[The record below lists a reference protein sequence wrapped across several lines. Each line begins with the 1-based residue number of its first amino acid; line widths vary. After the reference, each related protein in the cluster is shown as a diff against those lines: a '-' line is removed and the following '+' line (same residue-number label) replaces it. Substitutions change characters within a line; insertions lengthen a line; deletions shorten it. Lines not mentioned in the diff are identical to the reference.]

1 MDLWQSFDLC
11 LLSARI
17 RDVCRMPSCVQ
28 FLWGSAI
35 HCHLHSEEEEM
46 GTHKVSK
53 TAKLIYEGRKEA
65 GFLFKHPF
73 CRGVPFTPL
82 VDEEEYIRTE
92 VRKVMASRLMT
103 ITITLLPATSG
114 RPLLSIFAVLIISV
128 GANSA

>member
-1 MDLWQSFDLC
+1 MCATC
-11 LLSARI
+11 LA
-17 RDVCRMPSCVQ
+17 VCNSCGVV
-28 FLWGSAI
+28 AI
-35 HCHLHSEEEEM
+35 NYHLRSEEEEM

-82 VDEEEYIRTE
+82 VDEEEEYIRTE
-92 VRKVMASRLMT
+92 VRKVMASRPMT
-103 ITITLLPATSG
+103 IAITLLPATSG

>member
-1 MDLWQSFDLC
+1 MDLWQSFYLC

-17 RDVCRMPSCVQ
+17 RDVRHMPGCVQ

-35 HCHLHSEEEEM
+35 NYHLHFEEEEM

-53 TAKLIYEGRKEA
+53 TAKLIYAGREEA

-73 CRGVPFTPL
+73 CRGAPFTPL

-92 VRKVMASRLMT
+92 VRKVIASRPM
-103 ITITLLPATSG
+103 TITLLPTTFG
-114 RPLLSIFAVLIISV
+114 RPCPSVFAVLIISV